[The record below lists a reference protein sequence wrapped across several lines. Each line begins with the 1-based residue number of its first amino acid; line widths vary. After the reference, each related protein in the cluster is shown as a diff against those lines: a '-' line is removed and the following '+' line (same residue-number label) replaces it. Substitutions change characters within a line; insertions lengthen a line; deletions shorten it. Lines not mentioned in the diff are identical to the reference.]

1 MRWVALI
8 TLMLPLIGSAAEPLG
23 RLFFSPEQRAT
34 LDNARKQNI
43 KINVETETP
52 TPEIIS
58 VNGMIQRSDGL
69 STVWVNNRPL
79 NEKHAPSGIRIISRS
94 SGDARVTLQLPPSS
108 RNVDLKVGQNLDA
121 ISGQIQENYQ
131 RRPVPPLY
139 EKITTPSAQSTQ
151 PNAVATPAPASEKPK
166 SRISGR
172 KADDEV
178 ASEPPPQTDEQS
190 ENPSPS
196 QPATVQY

>member
-23 RLFFSPEQRAT
+23 RLFFSPGQRAT

-43 KINVETETP
+43 KIDVETETP

-58 VNGMIQRSDGL
+58 VNGMIRRSDGL
-69 STVWVNNRPL
+69 STVWVNNQPL
-79 NEKHAPSGIRIISRS
+79 NEKHAPSGIKIISRS

-108 RNVDLKVGQNLDA
+108 RNVDLKVGQDLDA
-121 ISGQIQENYQ
+121 ISGQIQESYQ
-131 RRPVPPLY
+131 RRPLPPLN

-151 PNAVATPAPASEKPK
+151 LNAVASPAPSSDKPK
-166 SRISGR
+166 SRISS
-172 KADDEV
+172 KADDEAV
-178 ASEPPPQTDEQS
+178 REPPAPDNEQPAI
-190 ENPSPS
+190 PSPP
-196 QPATVQY
+196 QPPTVQY